1 MALGRPAITEPARL
15 ELRAVQQ
22 AIANIRERFKNTD
35 AVIGG
40 LQDADTAAALAR
52 ASANQSLQSQLDELD
67 RRVTILEGLARE
79 EFTVRMF
86 ADEAIDVGSP
96 VRVTGQQAVA
106 NCDPDNLLESAAYL
120 GIAASAASAGDEV
133 DVRLPG
139 GIVEIS
145 GSAFTTW
152 RPLYAQLGGVT
163 HFPAGNSLPVGV
175 AISADAMAV
184 GYGFNVLGDETFDPT
199 GQDDMA
205 VTYGLA
211 GAASD
216 SGGVLPVVTGEI
228 LNAQPVF
235 VYLDDG
241 SLVYSPI
248 G

>member
-35 AVIGG
+35 AVIGN

-52 ASANQSLQSQLDELD
+52 ASTNQSLQSQIEELD
-67 RRVTILEGLARE
+67 RRVTILEGLAGE
-79 EFTVRMF
+79 DFTVRMF

-96 VRVTGQQAVA
+96 VRVTGSQAVA
-106 NCDPDNLLESAAYL
+106 NCDPDTLLESAAYL
-120 GIAASAASAGDEV
+120 GIAASAASPGDEI
-133 DVRLPG
+133 DIRLPG

-145 GSAFTTW
+145 GSSFTTG
-152 RPLYAQLGGVT
+152 RPLYGQLGGVT

-175 AISADAMAV
+175 AISATEMAV
-184 GYGFNVLGDETFDPT
+184 GYGFNVLGDESFDPV

-205 VTYGLA
+205 VTRGLA
-211 GAASD
+211 SSG

-228 LNAQPVF
+228 ANAQPVF